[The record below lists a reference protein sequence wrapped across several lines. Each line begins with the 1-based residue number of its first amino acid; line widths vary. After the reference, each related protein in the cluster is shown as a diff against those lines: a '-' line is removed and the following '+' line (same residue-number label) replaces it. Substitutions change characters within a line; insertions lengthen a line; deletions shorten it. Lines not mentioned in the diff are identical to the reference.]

1 MNIIY
6 MPEQSFNIGYGFN
19 DFFYDSGNVQLKK
32 TLPFDKGNLT
42 SWVNSKDTS
51 LHIPNNNTIDFFD
64 VRITKVVFDST
75 YKDDFINKY
84 LPGNILIK
92 GLNNFSNNNFSN
104 FNARTSDVTII
115 KNTDGNYDKKYALE
129 KGNITLKI
137 TGETNKS
144 IIYDFSLNEINQSSI
159 NYKGDGS
166 IDVDSTFLNG
176 ASNMEEEEKTE
187 PGLSDGVKT
196 YITNHTTNPR
206 CKYTKK
212 ENQCTANHWHYQSCT
227 TQTFYNPDGT
237 SYCRC
242 VCKGPS
248 VKNSTAHDHCSPYVK
263 NVTNNNDNYI
273 NNYDTNKDTTTLT
286 NSISNLISDIKVSV
300 KAARNDSV
308 ATGVNTKFDFEYN
321 RNTDLTNN
329 DLEIRTLLY
338 NYYYELNRNIELRDL
353 IIHNDSIDS
362 TSKQALL
369 DANVK
374 YKKEYLQLFNI
385 FSGIFFVSGYIYI
398 MNKT

>member
-1 MNIIY
+1 
-6 MPEQSFNIGYGFN
+6 MPEQSFNIGYGFD
-19 DFFYDSGNVQLKK
+19 DFFYDKGNVQLKT
-32 TLPFDKGNLT
+32 TLPFNKGNLAA
-42 SWVNSKDTS
+42 WVNSKDTS
-51 LHIPNNNTIDFFD
+51 LHIPNDDTVDFFD
-64 VRITKVVFDST
+64 VKITKVVFNSA

-92 GLNNFSNNNFSN
+92 GLNNFSNNTFSN
-104 FNARTSDVTII
+104 FDPRTSDVTIVT
-115 KNTDGNYDKKYALE
+115 NSYGSYDRKYALN
-129 KGNITLKI
+129 KGNITLEI
-137 TGETNKS
+137 ANS
-144 IIYDFSLNEINQSSI
+144 QSPIIYDFSLNKIDQSSI
-159 NYKGDGS
+159 TYKGDGS
-166 IDVDSTFLNG
+166 IDVDSSIING
-176 ASNMEEEEKTE
+176 SNNMIEVSQIE

-212 ENQCTANHWHYQSCT
+212 DNQCTKDHWHYQSCT

-248 VKNSTAHDHCSPYVK
+248 VKNATPHDHCSPYVVK
-263 NVTNNNDNYI
+263 DKTDDI
-273 NNYDTNKDTTTLT
+273 KNYDDTEKKEILT
-286 NSISNLISDIKVSV
+286 KTISELITDIKVSV
-300 KAARNDSV
+300 KPAKNDSV
-308 ATGVNTKFDFEYN
+308 ATGVQTNFDFEYN
-321 RNTDLTNN
+321 RKPDLSNN

-353 IIHNDSIDS
+353 IIQNDSIDS

>member
-1 MNIIY
+1 
-6 MPEQSFNIGYGFN
+6 MPEQSFNIGYGFD
-19 DFFYDSGNVQLKK
+19 DFFYDKGNVQLKT
-32 TLPFDKGNLT
+32 TLPFDKGNLAA
-42 SWVNSKDTS
+42 WVNSKDSNANVTTAD
-51 LHIPNNNTIDFFD
+51 NFFD
-64 VRITKVVFDST
+64 VRITKVVFNSA
-75 YKDDFINKY
+75 YKDDFINNY

-92 GLNNFSNNNFSN
+92 GLNNFSNNTFSN
-104 FNARTSDVTII
+104 FDARTSNVTIVT
-115 KNTDGNYDKKYALE
+115 NSDGSYDRKYALE
-129 KGNITLKI
+129 KGNITLSI
-137 TGETNKS
+137 NGTS
-144 IIYDFSLNEINQSSI
+144 DIIYDFSLNKIDQSSI
-159 NYKGDGS
+159 TYKKDGS
-166 IDVDSTFLNG
+166 IDVDSIFLNG
-176 ASNMEEEEKTE
+176 SSDMIEEEITE
-187 PGLSDGVKT
+187 PGLSAGVKT

-212 ENQCTANHWHYQSCT
+212 DNQCTKDHWHYQSCT

-248 VKNSTAHDHCSPYVK
+248 VKNATPHDHCSPYVV
-263 NVTNNNDNYI
+263 NQTNNSNDNYI
-273 NNYDTNKDTTTLT
+273 NNYDKSTDRVKLT
-286 NSISNLISDIKVSV
+286 NSISQLISDIKVSV
-300 KAARNDSV
+300 KPERNDSV
-308 ATGVNTKFDFEYN
+308 ATGVKTNFDFDYN
-321 RNTDLTNN
+321 NINDLTTN
-329 DLEIRTLLY
+329 DLEIRKLLY

-353 IIHNDSIDS
+353 IIQNDSIDS

>member
-1 MNIIY
+1 

-19 DFFYDSGNVQLKK
+19 DFFYDKSNVQLEK
-32 TLPFDKGNLT
+32 TIPFNKNNLIT
-42 SWVNSKDTS
+42 WVNSKDSNASVT
-51 LHIPNNNTIDFFD
+51 TADKFFD
-64 VRITKVVFDST
+64 VKITKVVFNPT
-75 YKDDFINKY
+75 NKDDFINKY
-84 LPGNILIK
+84 LPGNILIN
-92 GLNNFSNNNFSN
+92 GLNHFSNNTFSN
-104 FNARTSDVTII
+104 FDERTSDVTIVP
-115 KNTDGNYDKKYALE
+115 NNGTYDKTYALE

-137 TGETNKS
+137 DNSTKP
-144 IIYDFSLNEINQSSI
+144 IIYDFSLDESSI
-159 NYKGDGS
+159 NYKKDGS
-166 IDVDSTFLNG
+166 IDVDSKFRNG
-176 ASNMEEEEKTE
+176 STIQTEEEITE
-187 PGLSDGVKT
+187 PGLSAGVKT

-212 ENQCTANHWHYQSCT
+212 DNQCTKDHWHYQSCT

-248 VKNSTAHDHCSPYVK
+248 VKNDTPHDHCSPYVVK
-263 NVTNNNDNYI
+263 EQTNDNAI
-273 NNYDTNKDTTTLT
+273 TDTNIENKKITLT
-286 NSISNLISDIKVSV
+286 NSISSLISDIKVSV
-300 KAARNDSV
+300 KAAKNDSV
-308 ATGVNTKFDFEYN
+308 ATGVKTNFDFAYN
-321 RNTDLTNN
+321 HYTDLKNN
-329 DLEIRTLLY
+329 DLEIRTVLY
-338 NYYYELNRNIELRDL
+338 NYYYELNRNNELRDL